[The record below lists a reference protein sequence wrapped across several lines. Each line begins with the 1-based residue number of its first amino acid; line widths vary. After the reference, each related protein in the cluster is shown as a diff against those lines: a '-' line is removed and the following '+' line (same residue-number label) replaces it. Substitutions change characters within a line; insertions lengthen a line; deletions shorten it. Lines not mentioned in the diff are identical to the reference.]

1 MKNIRNRVHVLLG
14 EGESGR
20 KSTFVVKAIGVLIV
34 FSIVLAILATEP
46 VIRGPHLDLL
56 AKLDLVV
63 AILFLAEYLF
73 RLWIAP
79 LRDGARKGLR
89 GALDF
94 AITPMA
100 ILDLVAIAPTIL
112 GFITP
117 ELYLL
122 RVIRLVRIG
131 RIGRSKRF
139 QKSVRHFNHAIA
151 SKKEELQISAI
162 YSAVVISLGSALMY
176 LVEGSVQ
183 PEQFGSIPRCLWW
196 SVITVTTVGYGDIVP
211 HTVAGKLIATLTAL
225 MGVCVVA
232 LLTGIVATGFT
243 NQVAMRRH
251 RLEAEISSAL
261 SDGVITS
268 DEREKIDDLRQRLNI
283 TEEDALAIIGYL
295 QSKNDQK

>member
-1 MKNIRNRVHVLLG
+1 MVVEGFWYQNKCTLTDYWVKNIRNRVHILLG
-14 EGESGR
+14 EGENGR
-20 KSTFVVKAIGVLIV
+20 RSALIVKAIGVLIV
-34 FSIVLAILATEP
+34 FSILLAILATEP
-46 VIRGPHLDLL
+46 VIRGPNLNLL

-63 AILFLAEYLF
+63 AILFLVEYLS

-79 LRDGARKGLR
+79 LRNGARKGVR

-139 QKSVRHFNHAIA
+139 QKSVRHFNHAIT
-151 SKKEELQISAI
+151 SKREELQISAI
-162 YSAVVISLGSALMY
+162 YSAVVISLSSAFMY

-196 SVITVTTVGYGDIVP
+196 SVITVTTVGYGDVSP
-211 HTVAGKLIATLTAL
+211 ETAAGKIVAAITAL
-225 MGVCVVA
+225 FGIAVIA
-232 LLTGIVATGFT
+232 IPIGIVSSGFT
-243 NQVAMRRH
+243 DSLS
-251 RLEAEISSAL
+251 LEKVNL
-261 SDGVITS
+261 D
-268 DEREKIDDLRQRLNI
+268 
-283 TEEDALAIIGYL
+283 
-295 QSKNDQK
+295 SKNG

>member
-1 MKNIRNRVHVLLG
+1 MENIRNRVLVLLG
-14 EGESGR
+14 ERESGR

-46 VIRGPHLDLL
+46 VVRGPNIDLL

-63 AILFLAEYLF
+63 AILFLAEYLS

-89 GALDF
+89 GALEF

-139 QKSVRHFNHAIA
+139 QKSVRHFNHAIV
-151 SKKEELQISAI
+151 S
-162 YSAVVISLGSALMY
+162 
-176 LVEGSVQ
+176 
-183 PEQFGSIPRCLWW
+183 
-196 SVITVTTVGYGDIVP
+196 
-211 HTVAGKLIATLTAL
+211 
-225 MGVCVVA
+225 
-232 LLTGIVATGFT
+232 
-243 NQVAMRRH
+243 
-251 RLEAEISSAL
+251 
-261 SDGVITS
+261 
-268 DEREKIDDLRQRLNI
+268 
-283 TEEDALAIIGYL
+283 
-295 QSKNDQK
+295 